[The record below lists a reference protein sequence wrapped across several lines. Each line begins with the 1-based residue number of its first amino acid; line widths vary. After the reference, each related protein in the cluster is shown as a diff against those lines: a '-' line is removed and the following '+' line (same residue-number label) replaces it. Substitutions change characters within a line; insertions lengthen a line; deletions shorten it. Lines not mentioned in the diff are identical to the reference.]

1 MRYWTG
7 LLLFAGAAWLLR
19 SALARRARVLNARA
33 EGRVAPPASASLA
46 MMGDVLPPLVM
57 LALALVGV
65 KMTFAYFAFGGSRV
79 LSLFDLA
86 GLLSLLAAYGTS
98 VTFAARYRESPPLA
112 APRAAP
118 ARPAAAAAETREPAE
133 AA

>member
-19 SALARRARVLNARA
+19 SALARRARVRA
-33 EGRVAPPASASLA
+33 AAGEGRVAPPASASLA
-46 MMGDVLPPLVM
+46 MMGDVLPPM
-57 LALALVGV
+57 IILALGFVGV

-86 GLLSLLAAYGTS
+86 GLLALLAAYGTS
-98 VTFAARYRESPPLA
+98 VVFATRYREPLGM
-112 APRAAP
+112 PEPAP
-118 ARPAAAAAETREPAE
+118 ALAPQEAPAPAPAKAA
-133 AA
+133 